1 MNPTKNTALSKTPA
15 AGKEERF
22 RRTPVRFRA
31 PTGWPERF
39 FKGDFQLSA
48 ARFSMCCDR
57 S

>member
-15 AGKEERF
+15 AGEKEPL

-39 FKGDFQLSA
+39 FKGNFQLSA
-48 ARFSMCCDR
+48 ARFSIVLR
-57 S
+57 